1 MQAIETGRCY
11 FAEKEKIAH
20 NIRLLRSRVGDRRI
34 YAVLKANGYGL
45 GSAALASVCS
55 ENGLDCF
62 AVSDL
67 RQARDVTD
75 SVENIR
81 ELLLMSTPV
90 TSQIPE
96 FVRLGVTFTASS
108 LEQLRILEPF
118 GVKVHIKVDTGL
130 GRRGFSWEDAEQ
142 IVSAYSAFPG
152 LTFTGIYTHFIDG
165 ADQKLTGLQM
175 QRFGVVLFALEKAG
189 IDPGIRHSCGSV
201 SAFGPEEYLL
211 DGVRIG
217 TALLG
222 RVPGGESKYG
232 LQPTG
237 FCRVPIELVRT
248 VPKGATVGY
257 SAAFRAKKEMK
268 LALCPIGTHNG
279 FGVVASSGY
288 ETAASLRNRLLRQLR
303 TGLTGN
309 GIPGGYIG
317 GKFCPAV
324 GRIFTEAVL
333 LDVTGLDCQPGD
345 EAVFN
350 INPIMRHDMPVE
362 LI

>member
-1 MQAIETGRCY
+1 MYVSEVARCY

-20 NIRLLRSRVGDRRI
+20 NIRLLRSRVGERRI

-45 GSAALASVCS
+45 GSTALAAVCA

-67 RQARDVTD
+67 RQARDVAQ
-75 SVENIR
+75 SVEKIR
-81 ELLLMSTPV
+81 ELLLMSAPAP
-90 TSQIPE
+90 SQIPE

-108 LEQLRILEPF
+108 LEQLQLLEPF

-130 GRRGFSWEDAEQ
+130 GRRGFSWEEPDP

-165 ADQKLTGLQM
+165 SDPKLTDLQM
-175 QRFGVVLFALEKAG
+175 QRFGAVLSALEKAS
-189 IDPGIRHSCGSV
+189 IDPGIRHCCGSTSV
-201 SAFGPEEYLL
+201 FGPEEHLL

-222 RVPGGESKYG
+222 RVPGGEKKYG

-237 FCRVPIELVRT
+237 FCRVPIESVRT
-248 VPKGATVGY
+248 IPKGTTVGY
-257 SAAFRAKKEMK
+257 GAAFRAKKEMK

-279 FGVVASSGY
+279 FGVMANSGR
-288 ETAASLRNRLLRQLR
+288 ENLTALHIRLLRQLR
-303 TGLTGN
+303 GGIIGST
-309 GIPGGYIG
+309 IPGGYIG

-333 LDVTGLDCQPGD
+333 LDVTGLDCKPGD
-345 EAVFN
+345 EVIFN